1 MTTTG
6 RHFKP
11 KAEDPQQPDRP
22 QLQSNPQTQQSAQ
35 PQPRQPYRHA
45 QQAQQPYRQAQQ
57 PQSARPSTS
66 QSAPSQSRSRAV
78 PPQPAHIGPMHAKP
92 AVEAPAP
99 ASPYTRDRKPSR
111 KRNIFPYILIGI
123 GVVLL
128 MVAAGLF
135 IRAQLGYK
143 QAADFYDGLEQTA
156 VKDTD
161 GNGVPSIDFDA
172 LREVSDDIVG
182 WIYIP
187 NTRINYVVAQG
198 ESNNTYLRHL
208 PSGEYNE
215 NGTVFMDTDQT
226 APGVVEQ
233 QTTLYGHHM
242 NDGSMFEFID
252 QTQQQDV
259 FDTVEEVYYI
269 TDGTTYV
276 FKPMFTMVVQD
287 DYTDA
292 RIGTFESDEAFRQ
305 YLQTSLSEARASAED
320 ASSMVESA
328 EKVLTLVTCAGDVIP
343 RTTRAGM
350 VCTLVDSFEN

>member
-1 MTTTG
+1 MADSG
-6 RHFKP
+6 KHFKP
-11 KAEDPQQPDRP
+11 KSAAPQQRV
-22 QLQSNPQTQQSAQ
+22 QSNAPQRMRPQTQAPAAQSRQRAVA
-35 PQPRQPYRHA
+35 PRPAHA
-45 QQAQQPYRQAQQ
+45 GAAH
-57 PQSARPSTS
+57 ARPAAKS
-66 QSAPSQSRSRAV
+66 SAT
-78 PPQPAHIGPMHAKP
+78 
-92 AVEAPAP
+92 
-99 ASPYTRDRKPSR
+99 ASPYARDRKPQRR
-111 KRNIFPYILIGI
+111 KRNIFPYVLIGI

-128 MVAAGLF
+128 LFAAGLF

-143 QAADFYDGLEQTA
+143 QAADFYDGLEQQA

-161 GNGVPSIDFDA
+161 GKGIPEIDFDA
-172 LREVSDDIVG
+172 LRAVSEDIVG

-198 ESNNTYLRHL
+198 ETNNTYLRHL

-215 NGTVFMDTDQT
+215 NGTVFIDAEQT

-252 QTQQQDV
+252 QTQRQDV

-287 DYTDA
+287 DYVDA
-292 RIGTFESDEAFRQ
+292 RVGNFESEDAFRQ
-305 YLQTSLSEARASAED
+305 YLQTSLSEARASAKD

-350 VCTLVDSFEN
+350 VCTLVDSFAN

>member
-1 MTTTG
+1 MAENG
-6 RHFKP
+6 KHFKP
-11 KAEDPQQPDRP
+11 KGEAPQQRVQPSASSAPQRMRP
-22 QLQSNPQTQQSAQ
+22 QAQ
-35 PQPRQPYRHA
+35 APAAVQPRQHA
-45 QQAQQPYRQAQQ
+45 VAPRPAHAGAAH
-57 PQSARPSTS
+57 ARP
-66 QSAPSQSRSRAV
+66 AADR
-78 PPQPAHIGPMHAKP
+78 PAAIS
-92 AVEAPAP
+92 
-99 ASPYTRDRKPSR
+99 ASPYARDRKAPRR
-111 KRNIFPYILIGI
+111 KRNVFPYVLIGI

-128 MVAAGLF
+128 LFAAGLF

-143 QAADFYDGLEQTA
+143 QAADFYDGLEQQA

-161 GNGVPSIDFDA
+161 GKGIPEIDFDA
-172 LREVSDDIVG
+172 LRAVSEDIVG

-187 NTRINYVVAQG
+187 NTRVNYVVAQG
-198 ESNNTYLRHL
+198 ETNDTYLRHL

-215 NGTVFMDTDQT
+215 NGTVFMDAEQT

-252 QTQQQDV
+252 QTQQQDI

-287 DYTDA
+287 DYVDA
-292 RIGTFESDEAFRQ
+292 RVGNFESEDAFRQ
-305 YLQTSLSEARASAED
+305 YLQTSLSEARASAKD

-350 VCTLVDSFEN
+350 VCTLVDSFAN

>member
-1 MTTTG
+1 MADSG
-6 RHFKP
+6 KHFKP
-11 KAEDPQQPDRP
+11 KSAAPQQRVQSNAPQRMRP
-22 QLQSNPQTQQSAQ
+22 QIQAPAAQSRQRAVA
-35 PQPRQPYRHA
+35 PRPAHA
-45 QQAQQPYRQAQQ
+45 GAAH
-57 PQSARPSTS
+57 ARPAAKS
-66 QSAPSQSRSRAV
+66 SAT
-78 PPQPAHIGPMHAKP
+78 
-92 AVEAPAP
+92 
-99 ASPYTRDRKPSR
+99 ASPYARDRKPQRR
-111 KRNIFPYILIGI
+111 KRNIFPYVLIGI

-128 MVAAGLF
+128 LFAAGLF

-143 QAADFYDGLEQTA
+143 QAADFYDGLEQQA

-161 GNGVPSIDFDA
+161 GKGIPEIDFDA
-172 LREVSDDIVG
+172 LRAVSEDIVG

-187 NTRINYVVAQG
+187 NTRVNYVVAQG
-198 ESNNTYLRHL
+198 ETNNTYLRHL

-215 NGTVFMDTDQT
+215 NGTVFMDAEQT

-287 DYTDA
+287 DYVDA
-292 RIGTFESDEAFRQ
+292 RVGNFESEDAFRQ
-305 YLQTSLSEARASAED
+305 YLQTSLSEARASAKD

-350 VCTLVDSFEN
+350 VCTLVDSFAN

>member
-1 MTTTG
+1 MADSG
-6 RHFKP
+6 KHFKP
-11 KAEDPQQPDRP
+11 KSTAPQQRV
-22 QLQSNPQTQQSAQ
+22 QSNAPQRMRPQTQVPAAQSRQRAVA
-35 PQPRQPYRHA
+35 PRPAHA
-45 QQAQQPYRQAQQ
+45 GAAH
-57 PQSARPSTS
+57 ARPAAKS
-66 QSAPSQSRSRAV
+66 SAT
-78 PPQPAHIGPMHAKP
+78 
-92 AVEAPAP
+92 
-99 ASPYTRDRKPSR
+99 ASPYARDRKPQRR
-111 KRNIFPYILIGI
+111 KRNIFPYVLIGI
-123 GVVLL
+123 GVALL
-128 MVAAGLF
+128 LFAAGLF

-143 QAADFYDGLEQTA
+143 QAADFYDGLEQQA

-161 GNGVPSIDFDA
+161 GKGIPEIDFDA
-172 LREVSDDIVG
+172 LRAVSEDIVG

-198 ESNNTYLRHL
+198 ETNNTYLRHL

-215 NGTVFMDTDQT
+215 NGTVFMDAEQT

-287 DYTDA
+287 DYVDA
-292 RIGTFESDEAFRQ
+292 RVGNFESEDAFRQ
-305 YLQTSLSEARASAED
+305 YLQTSLSEARASAKD

-350 VCTLVDSFEN
+350 VCTLVDSFAN